1 MEREVY
7 MAENGTGMAGHGTD
21 MTESGVDIT
30 GRSMNAAES
39 GADRAGRSMNAAE
52 SGADRAGRSMDA
64 AESGADRAGQSMDA
78 AESVAD
84 QTAAEQEISPAEQL
98 QSMVLLLEEY
108 AKPLISEDETKLS
121 IIMPRLVQVMNLIFP
136 MVIRDYAL
144 PAFADRQDEISTWV
158 QLLSGITQTLEGRD
172 TFAKVDMI
180 YSVLRPNLI
189 EHIAILQGQDG
200 GLDA

>member
-30 GRSMNAAES
+30 GQSMNAAES
-39 GADRAGRSMNAAE
+39 VADSAE
-52 SGADRAGRSMDA
+52 HSMDA
-64 AESGADRAGQSMDA
+64 T
-78 AESVAD
+78 ESVAD
-84 QTAAEQEISPAEQL
+84 LAAAEQEISPAEQL
-98 QSMVLLLEEY
+98 RSMVLLLEEY

-136 MVIRDYAL
+136 MVIRDYTM

-200 GLDA
+200 GLES